1 MIARTLAFGIAT
13 IVLMALVEGF
23 VATANNRKR
32 QTGSVVLAGMLG
44 VAFLIALLY
53 AGGEL

>member
-13 IVLMALVEGF
+13 IGLMVFIDG
-23 VATANNRKR
+23 VAAIWNQRR
-32 QTGSVVLAGMLG
+32 PEPWPVFLAGMLG

>member
-13 IVLMALVEGF
+13 IVLMVFIDAEHAIWNQRRPEPRPVF
-23 VATANNRKR
+23 
-32 QTGSVVLAGMLG
+32 LAGMLG

>member
-1 MIARTLAFGIAT
+1 MILQTLAVAVC
-13 IVLMALVEGF
+13 IVGLMVFVEALAAIWNQRRPEPV
-23 VATANNRKR
+23 
-32 QTGSVVLAGMLG
+32 SVFIAGMLG

>member
-1 MIARTLAFGIAT
+1 MIVRTLAFGIAT

-32 QTGSVVLAGMLG
+32 QTGSVVIAGSLGLAYLFAM
-44 VAFLIALLY
+44 LY

>member
-13 IVLMALVEGF
+13 IVLMVFIDAEHAIWNQRRPEPRPVF
-23 VATANNRKR
+23 
-32 QTGSVVLAGMLG
+32 LAGMLG

-53 AGGEL
+53 AGGAL

>member
-44 VAFLIALLY
+44 VAFLFTVLY
-53 AGGEL
+53 ASGEL